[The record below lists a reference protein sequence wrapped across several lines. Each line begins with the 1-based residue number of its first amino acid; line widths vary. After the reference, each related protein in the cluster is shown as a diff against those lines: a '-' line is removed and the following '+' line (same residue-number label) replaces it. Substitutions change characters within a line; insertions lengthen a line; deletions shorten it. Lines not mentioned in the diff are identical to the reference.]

1 MNMPGWLT
9 AIAVLHGGCT
19 ALYLVLSA
27 LVLAQGRLSR
37 SGRLNQTGRLF
48 AVACL
53 ATAAWAAAVA
63 GLEVSPLNLLSG
75 PLDVLRA
82 GVWCGFILH
91 LYLRAVRGSQQR
103 SQIFLMLGLIAV
115 LVVAV
120 IALLSRGS
128 PGSAAMLWYGEVVA
142 RLGVA
147 VCSVLLIENL
157 YLNTPED
164 ARWHISLPCIALGAL
179 AIYDIAIS
187 ADALLF
193 RRVSLVLFDGRALAT
208 AIVAPLLAVAAARNR
223 SSWGVDI
230 HVSRA
235 AVFHSATLVAS
246 GIFLLGLVVAGE
258 TFRYIGGTAWG
269 GVAEIS
275 LIFAGLVTIAVLLT
289 SRSTRSRLRGV
300 LIDNFFSHRY
310 DYRREWMRCI
320 ATLSAQEEY
329 VALHTRVIRA
339 LAEVVDSPA
348 GVLFL
353 RERGEHVFQWAGS
366 WNMAAASAPILPE
379 HPLVA
384 AFRDGNWIVEAAPF
398 QFEMQQ
404 TGIANAWLVVPLN
417 HNRRLIGLIVVARPR
432 AEFKLDREVFDLLRV
447 IGRQVATYVAEQRAT
462 EGLIEARQ
470 LHEYGKRFAFVA
482 HDIKNVSSQLSLL
495 LSNAETHL
503 ANPEFQRDMLATIRA
518 AVQKIGALIKRLSV
532 PEGEP
537 GQTVLRPGE
546 RLAAITASIRRLRG
560 APIDLSDDGV
570 AAGVSMAETAFDAV
584 VTHLLN
590 NAIEAAT
597 AAAVGGEPEPV
608 RIVLRHEARHALI
621 DIVDT
626 GPGMAPEFVRDDL
639 FRPFRTSKVEGS
651 GIGAYQARE
660 LVRSAGGDLIVLS
673 RPGEG
678 TTMRLILPLV
688 ETAVR
693 QAIAASA

>member
-1 MNMPGWLT
+1 
-9 AIAVLHGGCT
+9 
-19 ALYLVLSA
+19 
-27 LVLAQGRLSR
+27 
-37 SGRLNQTGRLF
+37 
-48 AVACL
+48 
-53 ATAAWAAAVA
+53 
-63 GLEVSPLNLLSG
+63 
-75 PLDVLRA
+75 
-82 GVWCGFILH
+82 
-91 LYLRAVRGSQQR
+91 
-103 SQIFLMLGLIAV
+103 MLGLIAV

-128 PGSAAMLWYGEVVA
+128 PGTVALMWYAEVVA
-142 RLGVA
+142 RLGVS
-147 VCSVLLIENL
+147 VWSVLLIENL

-164 ARWHISLPCIALGAL
+164 ARWHINLPCIALGAL

-193 RRVSLVLFDGRALAT
+193 RRISVILFDGRAIAT

-230 HVSRA
+230 HVSRT
-235 AVFHSATLVAS
+235 AVFHSATLVVS
-246 GIFLLGLVVAGE
+246 GIFLLGLVIAGE

-275 LIFAGLVTIAVLLT
+275 LIFAGLVTVAVLLT
-289 SRSTRSRLRGV
+289 SRSTRSRLRGL
-300 LIDNFFSHRY
+300 LIDHFFSHRY

-320 ATLSAQEEY
+320 ATLSAADEY

-353 RERGEHVFQWAGS
+353 RERGDHAFQWAGS
-366 WNMAAASAPILPE
+366 WNTAAAPGPILPE

-384 AFRDGNWIVEAAPF
+384 AFRDGNWIVEAEPL
-398 QFEMQQ
+398 Q
-404 TGIANAWLVVPLN
+404 TGVANAWLAVPLN
-417 HNRRLIGLIVVARPR
+417 HNGRLIGLIVVARPR

-503 ANPEFQRDMLATIRA
+503 ANPDFQRDMLATIRA

-537 GQTVLRPGE
+537 GQTVLMPGE
-546 RLAAITASIRRLRG
+546 RLGAIVATIRRLRR
-560 APIDLSDDGV
+560 ALIELSDDG
-570 AAGVSMAETAFDAV
+570 ASAGVRMAASAFDAV

-590 NAIEAAT
+590 NAIEAAN
-597 AAAVGGEPEPV
+597 AAAAGGEPEPV
-608 RIVLRHEARHALI
+608 RILLRHEARRALI
-621 DIVDT
+621 DIVDA
-626 GPGMAPEFVRDDL
+626 GPGMTPEFVRDEL
-639 FRPFRTSKVEGS
+639 FRPFRTSKAEGS

-660 LVRSAGGDLIVLS
+660 LVR
-673 RPGEG
+673 
-678 TTMRLILPLV
+678 
-688 ETAVR
+688 
-693 QAIAASA
+693 

>member
-1 MNMPGWLT
+1 MPGWLT
-9 AIAVLHGGCT
+9 AIAVLHGGCA
-19 ALYLVLSA
+19 ALYVVLSGLVL
-27 LVLAQGRLSR
+27 VQGRLSR
-37 SGRLNQTGRLF
+37 SGRLSQTGRLF
-48 AVACL
+48 AIACL
-53 ATAAWAAAVA
+53 ATAVWAGAVA
-63 GLEVSPLNLLSG
+63 GMAVSQLSLPGG
-75 PLDVLRA
+75 PLDVVRA
-82 GVWCGFILH
+82 AVWCGFILH
-91 LYLRAVRGSQQR
+91 LYLRAVRGRQQR
-103 SQIFLMLGLIAV
+103 SQVFLMLGLIAV

-128 PGSAAMLWYGEVVA
+128 PGTVALMWYGEVVA

-164 ARWHISLPCIALGAL
+164 ARWHINLPCIALGAL
-179 AIYDIAIS
+179 AMYDIAIS

-193 RRVSLVLFDGRALAT
+193 RRTSIILFDGRALAT

-230 HVSRA
+230 HVSRT
-235 AVFHSATLVAS
+235 AVFHSATLVVS
-246 GIFLLGLVVAGE
+246 GIFLLGLVIAGE

-275 LIFAGLVTIAVLLT
+275 LIFAGLVTVAVLLT
-289 SRSTRSRLRGV
+289 SRSTRSRLRGL
-300 LIDNFFSHRY
+300 LIDHFFSHRY

-320 ATLSAQEEY
+320 ATLSAADEY

-353 RERGEHVFQWAGS
+353 RERGDHAFQWAGS
-366 WNMAAASAPILPE
+366 WNTAAAPGPILPE

-384 AFRDGNWIVEAAPF
+384 AFRDGNWIVEAEPL
-398 QFEMQQ
+398 Q
-404 TGIANAWLVVPLN
+404 TGVANAWLAVPLN
-417 HNRRLIGLIVVARPR
+417 HNGRLIGLIVVARPR

-503 ANPEFQRDMLATIRA
+503 ANPDFQRDMLATIRA

-537 GQTVLRPGE
+537 GQTVLMPGE
-546 RLAAITASIRRLRG
+546 RLGAIVATIRRLRG
-560 APIDLSDDGV
+560 ALIELSDDG
-570 AAGVSMAETAFDAV
+570 ASAGVRMAAPAFDAV

-590 NAIEAAT
+590 NAIEAAN
-597 AAAVGGEPEPV
+597 AAAAGGEPEPV
-608 RIVLRHEARHALI
+608 RILLRHEARRALI
-621 DIVDT
+621 DIADA
-626 GPGMAPEFVRDDL
+626 GPGMTPEFVRDEL
-639 FRPFRTSKVEGS
+639 FRPFRTSKAEGS

-660 LVRSAGGDLIVLS
+660 LVRGAGGDLVVLS

-678 TTMRLILPLV
+678 TTMRLILPPV
-688 ETAVR
+688 EAAARQPAVV
-693 QAIAASA
+693 SA

>member
-1 MNMPGWLT
+1 MPGWLT
-9 AIAVLHGGCT
+9 AIAVLHGGCA
-19 ALYLVLSA
+19 ALYVVLSGLVL
-27 LVLAQGRLSR
+27 VQGRLSR
-37 SGRLNQTGRLF
+37 SGRLSQTGRLF
-48 AVACL
+48 AIACL
-53 ATAAWAAAVA
+53 ATAVWAGAVA
-63 GLEVSPLNLLSG
+63 GMAVSQLSLPGG
-75 PLDVLRA
+75 PLDVVRA
-82 GVWCGFILH
+82 AVWCGFILH
-91 LYLRAVRGSQQR
+91 LYLRAVRGRQQR
-103 SQIFLMLGLIAV
+103 SQVFLMLGLIAV

-128 PGSAAMLWYGEVVA
+128 PGTVALMWYGEVVA

-164 ARWHISLPCIALGAL
+164 ARWHINLPCIALGAL
-179 AIYDIAIS
+179 AMYDIAIS

-193 RRVSLVLFDGRALAT
+193 RRISIILFDGRALAT

-230 HVSRA
+230 HVSRT
-235 AVFHSATLVAS
+235 AVFHSATLVVS
-246 GIFLLGLVVAGE
+246 GIFLLGLVIAGE

-275 LIFAGLVTIAVLLT
+275 LIFAGLVTVAVLLT
-289 SRSTRSRLRGV
+289 SRSTRSRLRGL
-300 LIDNFFSHRY
+300 LIDHFFSHRY

-320 ATLSAQEEY
+320 ATLSAADEY

-353 RERGEHVFQWAGS
+353 RESGDHAFQWAGS
-366 WNMAAASAPILPE
+366 WNTAAAPGPILPE

-384 AFRDGNWIVEAAPF
+384 AFRDGNWIVEAEPL
-398 QFEMQQ
+398 Q
-404 TGIANAWLVVPLN
+404 TGVANAWLAVPLN
-417 HNRRLIGLIVVARPR
+417 HNGRLIGLIVVARPR

-503 ANPEFQRDMLATIRA
+503 ANPDFQRDMLATIRA

-537 GQTVLRPGE
+537 GQTVLMPGE
-546 RLAAITASIRRLRG
+546 RLGAIVATIRRLRG
-560 APIDLSDDGV
+560 ALIELSDDG
-570 AAGVSMAETAFDAV
+570 ASAGVRMAAPAFDAV

-590 NAIEAAT
+590 NAIEAAN
-597 AAAVGGEPEPV
+597 AAAAGGEPEPV
-608 RIVLRHEARHALI
+608 RILLRHEARRALI
-621 DIVDT
+621 DIVDA
-626 GPGMAPEFVRDDL
+626 GPGMTPEFVRDEL
-639 FRPFRTSKVEGS
+639 FRPFRTSKAEGS

-660 LVRSAGGDLIVLS
+660 LVRGAGGDLVVLS

-688 ETAVR
+688 EAAARQPAVV
-693 QAIAASA
+693 SA

>member
-1 MNMPGWLT
+1 MPGWLT
-9 AIAVLHGGCT
+9 AIAVLHGGCA
-19 ALYLVLSA
+19 ALYVVLSGLVL
-27 LVLAQGRLSR
+27 VQGRLSR
-37 SGRLNQTGRLF
+37 SGRLSQTGRLF
-48 AVACL
+48 AIACL
-53 ATAAWAAAVA
+53 ATAVWAGAVA
-63 GLEVSPLNLLSG
+63 GMAVSQLSLPGG
-75 PLDVLRA
+75 PLDVVRA
-82 GVWCGFILH
+82 AVWCGFILH
-91 LYLRAVRGSQQR
+91 LYLRAVRGRQQR
-103 SQIFLMLGLIAV
+103 SQVFLMLGLIAV

-128 PGSAAMLWYGEVVA
+128 PGTVALMWYGEVVA

-164 ARWHISLPCIALGAL
+164 ARWHINLPCIALGAL
-179 AIYDIAIS
+179 AMYDIAIS

-193 RRVSLVLFDGRALAT
+193 RRISIILFDGRALAT

-230 HVSRA
+230 HVSRT
-235 AVFHSATLVAS
+235 AVFHSATLVVS
-246 GIFLLGLVVAGE
+246 GIFLLGLVIAGE

-275 LIFAGLVTIAVLLT
+275 LIFAGLVTVAVLLT
-289 SRSTRSRLRGV
+289 SRSTRSRLRGL
-300 LIDNFFSHRY
+300 LIDHFFSHRY

-320 ATLSAQEEY
+320 ATLSAADEY

-353 RERGEHVFQWAGS
+353 RERGDHAFQWAGS
-366 WNMAAASAPILPE
+366 WNTAAAPGPILPE

-384 AFRDGNWIVEAAPF
+384 AFRDGNWIVEAEPL
-398 QFEMQQ
+398 Q
-404 TGIANAWLVVPLN
+404 TGVANAWLAVPLN
-417 HNRRLIGLIVVARPR
+417 HNGRLIGLIVVARPR

-503 ANPEFQRDMLATIRA
+503 ANPDFQRDMLATIRA

-537 GQTVLRPGE
+537 GQTVLMPGE
-546 RLAAITASIRRLRG
+546 RLGAIVATIRRLRG
-560 APIDLSDDGV
+560 ALIELSDDG
-570 AAGVSMAETAFDAV
+570 ASAGVRMAAPAFDAV

-590 NAIEAAT
+590 NAIEAAN
-597 AAAVGGEPEPV
+597 AAAAGGEPEPV
-608 RIVLRHEARHALI
+608 RILLRHEARRALI
-621 DIVDT
+621 DIVDA
-626 GPGMAPEFVRDDL
+626 GPGMTPEFVRDEL
-639 FRPFRTSKVEGS
+639 FRPFRTSKAEGS

-660 LVRSAGGDLIVLS
+660 LVRGAGGDLVVLS

-678 TTMRLILPLV
+678 TTMRLILPPV
-688 ETAVR
+688 EAAARQPAVV
-693 QAIAASA
+693 SA

>member
-1 MNMPGWLT
+1 MPGWLT
-9 AIAVLHGGCT
+9 AIAVLHGGCA
-19 ALYLVLSA
+19 ALYVVLSGLVL
-27 LVLAQGRLSR
+27 VQGRLSR
-37 SGRLNQTGRLF
+37 SGRLSQTGRLF
-48 AVACL
+48 AIACL
-53 ATAAWAAAVA
+53 ATAVWAGAVA
-63 GLEVSPLNLLSG
+63 AMAVSQLSLPGG
-75 PLDVLRA
+75 PLDVVRA
-82 GVWCGFILH
+82 AVWCGFILH
-91 LYLRAVRGSQQR
+91 LYLRAVRGRQQR
-103 SQIFLMLGLIAV
+103 SQVFLMLGLIAV

-128 PGSAAMLWYGEVVA
+128 PGTVALMWYGEVVA

-164 ARWHISLPCIALGAL
+164 ARWHINLPCIALGAL
-179 AIYDIAIS
+179 AMYDIAIS

-193 RRVSLVLFDGRALAT
+193 RRISIILFDGRALAT

-230 HVSRA
+230 HVSRT
-235 AVFHSATLVAS
+235 AVFHSATLVVS
-246 GIFLLGLVVAGE
+246 GIFLLGLVIAGE

-275 LIFAGLVTIAVLLT
+275 LIFAGLVTVAVLLT
-289 SRSTRSRLRGV
+289 SRSTRSRLRGL
-300 LIDNFFSHRY
+300 LIDHFFSHRY

-320 ATLSAQEEY
+320 ATLSAADEY

-353 RERGEHVFQWAGS
+353 RERGDHAFQWAGS
-366 WNMAAASAPILPE
+366 WNTAAAPGPILPE

-384 AFRDGNWIVEAAPF
+384 AFRDGNWIVEAEPL
-398 QFEMQQ
+398 Q
-404 TGIANAWLVVPLN
+404 TGVANAWLAVPLN
-417 HNRRLIGLIVVARPR
+417 HNGRLIGLIVVARPR

-503 ANPEFQRDMLATIRA
+503 ANPDFQRDMLATIRA

-537 GQTVLRPGE
+537 GQTVLMPGE
-546 RLAAITASIRRLRG
+546 RLGAIVATMRRLRG
-560 APIDLSDDGV
+560 ALIELSDDG
-570 AAGVSMAETAFDAV
+570 ASAGVRMAAPAFDAV

-590 NAIEAAT
+590 NAIEAAN
-597 AAAVGGEPEPV
+597 AAAAGGEPEPV
-608 RIVLRHEARHALI
+608 RILLRHEARRALI
-621 DIVDT
+621 DIVDA
-626 GPGMAPEFVRDDL
+626 GPGMTPEFVRDEL
-639 FRPFRTSKVEGS
+639 FRPFRTSKAEGS

-660 LVRSAGGDLIVLS
+660 LVRGAGGDLVVLS

-688 ETAVR
+688 EAAARQPAVV
-693 QAIAASA
+693 SA